1 MRVGL
6 HSGLSE
12 EDVVEDP
19 EKKART
25 KYVGRALSM
34 AKAVCDCGHGGM
46 VLLSEACYGALVPA
60 SGLAAFGHMLHLG
73 DYEFT
78 VPGASPGAVYW
89 AVATDM
95 QPRVPLLLKEPLRG
109 AVQVELGA
117 LDAPAGHAAV
127 VFVNVVGAAAL
138 SAWDAAVAG
147 RAFAQL
153 HEQARRL
160 LSQPCGLQDGEVNGY
175 AVKTAE
181 GLCLCA
187 FACPRSA
194 VLWALHLVN
203 ELKASVAWEPALL
216 QHELCEEV
224 QLDATEFL
232 RQHTRHGSTRSS
244 RSVGAGHLG
253 VLARAERRASSII
266 AGSAAVLEEEEG
278 EGDERGAEEEEDRDR
293 ASSSPRP
300 RDVSGPL
307 DSRLTSGARFGNG
320 SASRML

>member
-73 DYEFT
+73 DYEFVT
-78 VPGASPGAVYW
+78 PGAPVGPVYW
-89 AVATDM
+89 AVAPEL
-95 QPRVPLLLKEPLRG
+95 QPRVPLLMRQPLRSSTQRD
-109 AVQVELGA
+109 VGA

-160 LSQPCGLQDGEVNGY
+160 LSQPCGLPDGEVNGY
-175 AVKTAE
+175 AVKTSE
-181 GLCLCA
+181 GMCLCS

-203 ELKASVAWEPALL
+203 ELKVSVEWEPALL

-224 QLDATEFL
+224 VMDVVEFTRMPANRPGSGRTSRAT
-232 RQHTRHGSTRSS
+232 S
-244 RSVGAGHLG
+244 RVSVPR
-253 VLARAERRASSII
+253 VQWQ
-266 AGSAAVLEEEEG
+266 GSALTPILAEGVEGLEANGGPPAPTIAAHYARTSSTGIPEG
-278 EGDERGAEEEEDRDR
+278 ACSRRVGCSADRR
-293 ASSSPRP
+293 RC
-300 RDVSGPL
+300 
-307 DSRLTSGARFGNG
+307 AR
-320 SASRML
+320 